1 MFYVHMFLQVL
12 KSRMQMGMHPNLVS
26 AITYS
31 IREEGILGLFSTG
44 KLASQ
49 VLRDVPYAVIIAV
62 SYELLQG
69 AINRNRDQAD
79 NELSAGSSE
88 VITTSTASALPT
100 IIGKATKKDSS
111 ESQSRANKAPISAK
125 QRTTQDALCGSLAG
139 GLSTL
144 LTTPMDVVKTRLMS
158 GGTQYQYTS
167 VGHAVLRIA
176 QDEGVGAFFKGT
188 SSRLMHKI
196 PANALF
202 YVFYEAFRSLLG
214 VGEKYK

>member
-1 MFYVHMFLQVL
+1 
-12 KSRMQMGMHPNLVS
+12 MQMGLHPNLIS

-31 IREEGILGLFSTG
+31 AREEGILGLFNTG

-49 VLRDVPYAVIIAV
+49 ILRDVPYAVIIAV

-69 AINRNRDQAD
+69 AMNRNR
-79 NELSAGSSE
+79 ELSMSRESDVTSDEAAG
-88 VITTSTASALPT
+88 ASGAATVLPT
-100 IIGKATKKDSS
+100 IIGGSTA
-111 ESQSRANKAPISAK
+111 ANSAHKRTLRVKSDLSAK
-125 QRTTQDALCGSLAG
+125 QRTSQDALCGSLAG

-158 GGTQYQYTS
+158 GGSQYKYS
-167 VGHAVLRIA
+167 SIGNAVYCIA

-202 YVFYEAFRSLLG
+202 YVCYEAFRTLLG
-214 VGEKYK
+214 VEEKYK